1 MKKFIT
7 SMGILLAT
15 FSLLACQAKETEI
28 DKTTAFE
35 KANNIGKHLNKSF
48 PKTVTVRELH
58 STEVYYPQGINYRDY
73 DAKKVVTSRTCDHVF
88 DFDKAYMYSRE
99 DIYQS
104 KEYTSKSNE
113 EKQHQVEMW
122 DFRKNKKNYHAEYH
136 VFYQGKENGS
146 KEEESIKE
154 STKSTEEI
162 KDSISD
168 SINNFLLIQKDEEN
182 FLNLEEYYLKTFQQY
197 EGTRLY
203 YNESLV
209 TPTRTYAYKS
219 NGQAGNIS
227 IEVKETVTYTKEQ
240 HASPDINIM
249 HNGHI
254 ASTTHNMLL
263 VATIKDYYKLS
274 LQLHTDSLTIDT
286 YGRHYCEAAQNYQI
300 DIEGKAFITYPEIE
314 IVN

>member
-1 MKKFIT
+1 MKKFT
-7 SMGILLAT
+7 TLMGILLAT

-48 PKTVTVRELH
+48 PKTVTVKELH

-73 DAKKVVTSRTCDHVF
+73 HEKKVIYSRTCESVF
-88 DFDKAYMYSRE
+88 DLDKAYMYSHQ
-99 DIYQS
+99 DIYQR

-113 EKQHQVEMW
+113 ENQHQVEMW

-136 VFYQGKENGS
+136 VFYQGEENGY
-146 KEEESIKE
+146 KEDKSIKE
-154 STKSTEEI
+154 SSKSTEEI
-162 KDSISD
+162 KDLISD

-182 FLNLEEYYLKTFQQY
+182 FLNLEEYYLTTFQQY

-209 TPTRTYAYKS
+209 TPTRTYTYKS
-219 NGQAGNIS
+219 NGQAGNIT
-227 IEVKETVTYTKEQ
+227 IEVKETLTYTKEQ

-254 ASTTHNMLL
+254 ASTTHNMYL

-274 LQLHTDSLTIDT
+274 LELHTDSLTMDT
-286 YGRHYCEAAQNYQI
+286 YGRHYCEASQNYQI
-300 DIEGKAFITYPEIE
+300 DIEGKAFITYPDIE
-314 IVN
+314 IK